1 LQARQHV
8 LQVVRR
14 AEHGVSSAN
23 ANVNRAVAL
32 LGIPTVRQVVL
43 STKVLEVFG
52 DHDTGRDSAFDRRAF
67 WKHCLAVACIA
78 KFAQA
83 LELVAKPASEEIE
96 AIDLNLA
103 LDGSLTMSGS
113 AWRDVTELVT
123 RFGPGLESVHCV
135 PGALNQ
141 AVLSIVVNA
150 VEAVT
155 EHHAAHGRTGHIR
168 IATAR
173 EGERAVIEI
182 ADNGPGL
189 PELVQEHLF
198 EPFFTTKGPGRG
210 HGLASARAVIVETHR
225 GSLSVERGNDGGT
238 RVRIEIPIRAD
249 TPRNA

>member
-1 LQARQHV
+1 MQRSLTRVTSVLEKSRADAHVELSASELELMERSLPLALSQARD
-8 LQVVRR
+8 
-14 AEHGVSSAN
+14 
-23 ANVNRAVAL
+23 AVA
-32 LGIPTVRQVVL
+32 
-43 STKVLEVFG
+43 S
-52 DHDTGRDSAFDRRAF
+52 
-67 WKHCLAVACIA
+67 IA
-78 KFAQA
+78 KIAQA

-103 LDGSLTMSGS
+103 LDGTLTMSGS
-113 AWRDVTELVT
+113 AWRDVTELET
-123 RFGPGLESVHCV
+123 SFGPGLESVHCV

-198 EPFFTTKGPGRG
+198 EPFFTPKGPGRG